1 MAAVI
6 PEGTLTGWYKQAMKT
21 LSPLIES
28 NRHCYRGDLA
38 LMPAA
43 RLLSCTN
50 PSSNSCQ
57 FLLMIRVARIMPFNH
72 VISQCGDC
80 FVRSGVTTDDASKG
94 PGAGWLSV
102 RDKGLGKGS
111 IPHARHSSKTRTR
124 PSTCSKI
131 TMIYASLDHAVFISN
146 FLSSHTGKTL
156 FLNPINPR
164 SDYQSGQPHHQSWH
178 LLEIYPPYSGSV
190 KAGS

>member
-57 FLLMIRVARIMPFNH
+57 FLLMIRVARIMSFNH

-80 FVRSGVTTDDASKG
+80 FVRSGATTDDASKG
-94 PGAGWLSV
+94 PGTGWLC
-102 RDKGLGKGS
+102 
-111 IPHARHSSKTRTR
+111 ARQG
-124 PSTCSKI
+124 
-131 TMIYASLDHAVFISN
+131 A
-146 FLSSHTGKTL
+146 
-156 FLNPINPR
+156 
-164 SDYQSGQPHHQSWH
+164 W
-178 LLEIYPPYSGSV
+178 
-190 KAGS
+190 